1 MDERR
6 GISCASVRERPPPTL
21 GRQAL
26 LQRVR
31 DQPPKRH
38 TNMMKPALK
47 AGFVVTSPWHAAEL
61 AVAASSLLTFEG
73 Q

>member
-1 MDERR
+1 
-6 GISCASVRERPPPTL
+6 
-21 GRQAL
+21 
-26 LQRVR
+26 
-31 DQPPKRH
+31 
-38 TNMMKPALK
+38 MKPALK

>member
-1 MDERR
+1 
-6 GISCASVRERPPPTL
+6 
-21 GRQAL
+21 
-26 LQRVR
+26 
-31 DQPPKRH
+31 
-38 TNMMKPALK
+38 MMKPALK